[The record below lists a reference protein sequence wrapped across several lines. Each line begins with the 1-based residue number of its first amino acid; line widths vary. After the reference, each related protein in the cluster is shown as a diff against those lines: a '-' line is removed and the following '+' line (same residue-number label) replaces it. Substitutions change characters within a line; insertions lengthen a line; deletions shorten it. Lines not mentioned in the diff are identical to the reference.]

1 MEKEFNQPV
10 LENTSVQG
18 DDTRHN
24 TVQRDE
30 LTGEIRGDSLTE
42 RTLILAEQPRQPV
55 NNDGKTDEL
64 SLALARSKEPKPV
77 AAEPEKLPGKYA
89 LDYSLKGVA
98 IHETHATIPHA
109 LARIA
114 ALGRLG
120 IVPSTS
126 TNV

>member
-1 MEKEFNQPV
+1 MTEFHQPV
-10 LENTSVQG
+10 IDMEG
-18 DDTRHN
+18 DP
-24 TVQRDE
+24 
-30 LTGEIRGDSLTE
+30 LARGDSLTE
-42 RTLILAEQPRQPV
+42 RTLTLSEQPRETV

-64 SLALARSKEPKPV
+64 SLALAASKVPAAV
-77 AAEPEKLPGKYA
+77 APEPEKPVGKYA